1 LRDPDSIGEDDN
13 KTLNDQEERRLFYVA
28 MTRARDSLAMYAKQG
43 RGKKDPTPPGFLREL
58 VKDNTLRNY
67 LRHRQA
73 SGFQTDI
80 FAGAAPHD
88 FLSRSSEWLSMP
100 PAFHLN
106 IKLSAS
112 AIDTYNT
119 CPLQF
124 KLQRD
129 WRLPREVSAAL
140 HYGSAMHLVLRA
152 YYDAIRAGRPLADET
167 VIELFRTNLAAA
179 PIADGYQHH
188 LYEEQG
194 IEQLGG
200 FLAAA
205 RSQPVPEVLHT
216 EEPFEVR
223 IGNTIVVGR
232 IDRVDRSD
240 GGVSITDYKSGKPRS
255 EEDADESL
263 QLSIYA
269 LAAKEKWGYHAE
281 RLAFYN
287 LDGNAPVF
295 TSRDEFELQG
305 AKLAVEAAAANI
317 AAGKFEAKKGFH
329 CNFCPYRSV
338 CPATEKRLYNFPAA
352 KNATGTHN

>member
-1 LRDPDSIGEDDN
+1 TREIRELVEYLDDFREAHGAIVMPAREKDAVHLMTAHAAKGLEFKHIFVIRATSGSFPLAYKEGLFEFPQQLRDPDSIGEDDN

-58 VKDNTLRNY
+58 LKDNTLRNY

-80 FAGAAPHD
+80 FAGAAPLD

-124 KLQRD
+124 KLERD

-152 YYDAIRAGRPLADET
+152 Y
-167 VIELFRTNLAAA
+167 
-179 PIADGYQHH
+179 
-188 LYEEQG
+188 
-194 IEQLGG
+194 
-200 FLAAA
+200 
-205 RSQPVPEVLHT
+205 
-216 EEPFEVR
+216 
-223 IGNTIVVGR
+223 
-232 IDRVDRSD
+232 
-240 GGVSITDYKSGKPRS
+240 
-255 EEDADESL
+255 
-263 QLSIYA
+263 
-269 LAAKEKWGYHAE
+269 
-281 RLAFYN
+281 
-287 LDGNAPVF
+287 
-295 TSRDEFELQG
+295 
-305 AKLAVEAAAANI
+305 
-317 AAGKFEAKKGFH
+317 
-329 CNFCPYRSV
+329 
-338 CPATEKRLYNFPAA
+338 
-352 KNATGTHN
+352 